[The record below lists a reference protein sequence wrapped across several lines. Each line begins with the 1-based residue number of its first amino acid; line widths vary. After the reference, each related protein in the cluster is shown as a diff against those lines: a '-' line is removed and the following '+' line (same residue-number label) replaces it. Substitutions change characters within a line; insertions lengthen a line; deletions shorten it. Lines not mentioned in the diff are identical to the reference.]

1 MKIIHIS
8 LASAFTEGMTYQDNL
23 LSEQMVKDGNEV
35 IIIADCHEFKNGYV
49 LKTEEEDRILS
60 NRIRLIRK
68 KYKNLFGEF
77 ISGKIRAVT
86 GLYEILEAEKPD
98 IIFHHSLQTLEMLTV
113 LKYKK
118 INPNVK
124 FYVDSHGDFYNSATN
139 FLSKYILHKIFYKI
153 IIKRSLPYID
163 KVLCVGYECFDF
175 LREMYVIPDSLME
188 FYPLGG
194 KIFSYE
200 DRLKKRQK
208 IRKEMN
214 LSIDDIL
221 IVHSGKMDTL
231 KRTKEI
237 LDAFLVV
244 QDKRLRLILIGSMTE
259 SVYKLLKPLIDLDV
273 RIEFLGWKNAD
284 RLMEYLCAS
293 GLYVQPGGQSATMQ
307 NAACCGSA
315 LALFPYESHKYL
327 MKETVFYISTS
338 ENIKDLFIKISENPK
353 ILEKIRQKSFKL
365 AQEKLDYK
373 KLAQRLY
380 Q

>member
-124 FYVDSHGDFYNSATN
+124 FYVDSHGDFHNSATN

-293 GLYVQPGGQSATMQ
+293 DLYVQPGGQSATMQ